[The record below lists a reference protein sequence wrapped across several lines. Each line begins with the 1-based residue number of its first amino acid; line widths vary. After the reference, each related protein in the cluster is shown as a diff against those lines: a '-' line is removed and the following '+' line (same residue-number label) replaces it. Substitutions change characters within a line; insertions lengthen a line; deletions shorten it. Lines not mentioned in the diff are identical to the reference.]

1 MSTTPVLTTRR
12 AILLSELADGKTMAQ
27 ATATAR
33 MQRQSGYEAL
43 EEMRALVP
51 KVMDDVGLDV
61 HSILAR
67 IREKCDAHETKFFQC
82 DGRVTETV
90 DVEAHGIQLKAIE
103 LAASLRPELAQVQDK
118 LNIGTVNILWAGDR
132 PGWAKP
138 SNEALVN
145 ASVNAKAN
153 DSVSVLNGNQPEST
167 PAISTIEGTPSRPG
181 PPTNMHCPGSSNQ
194 GVLTQRIVKKRGP
207 RLPVYKGRK

>member
-1 MSTTPVLTTRR
+1 
-12 AILLSELADGKTMAQ
+12 MAQ

-67 IREKCDAHETKFFQC
+67 IREKCDAQETKFFQC
-82 DGRVTETV
+82 DGRVTEKV

-103 LAASLRPELAQVQDK
+103 LAASLRPELAQAQDK
-118 LNIGTVNILWAGDR
+118 LNIGTVNILWAGGQ
-132 PGWAKP
+132 PGWANKA
-138 SNEALVN
+138 SDSLVN
-145 ASVNAKAN
+145 DKTIVEDN
-153 DSVSVLNGNQPEST
+153 VLNGKQANDT
-167 PAISTIEGTPSRPG
+167 TGISTIEGTGRDRA
-181 PPTNMHCPGSSNQ
+181 GSHHTHSAS
-194 GVLTQRIVKKRGP
+194 GGDGDVLTQRITKRTVKKRGP
-207 RLPVYKGRK
+207 RLPVYRGPK

>member
-1 MSTTPVLTTRR
+1 MGTTPQLTTRR

-67 IREKCDAHETKFFQC
+67 IREKCDATETKFFQYE
-82 DGRVTETV
+82 GRVTQRV

-103 LAASLRPELAQVQDK
+103 LAASLRPELAQIQDK
-118 LNIGTVNILWAGDR
+118 LSIGTVNIMWAGQSPD
-132 PGWAKP
+132 WASAKP
-138 SNEALVN
+138 EAIPV
-145 ASVNAKAN
+145 STDN
-153 DSVSVLNGNQPEST
+153 DTVHSDILESKQT
-167 PAISTIEGTPSRPG
+167 GEGTISAIEGTGAG
-181 PPTNMHCPGSSNQ
+181 PAASPHTHSGKSALSER
-194 GVLTQRIVKKRGP
+194 VKTIKKRKP
-207 RLPVYKGRK
+207 RLPVFRGDK